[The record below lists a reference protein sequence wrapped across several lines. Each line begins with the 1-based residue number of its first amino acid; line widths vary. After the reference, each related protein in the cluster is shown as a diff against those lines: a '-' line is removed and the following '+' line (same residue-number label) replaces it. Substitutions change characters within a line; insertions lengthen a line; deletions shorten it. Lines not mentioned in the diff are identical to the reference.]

1 MYETYYYD
9 TQLFIAFI
17 TYFVLFLCIVMV
29 CIVGSI
35 FTSRQ
40 KIFPC
45 KCKKC
50 QKLNEMRWK
59 KPLTIKRF
67 IAVLIMIVLIFLFYT
82 LNKQRKKCCTE
93 VIEPYNPF
101 KVLNISNS
109 SNRLNIEHRFHDIQ
123 LRYLIKKVTLE
134 EENVYLRQKYAYELL
149 RNENR
154 FLEWKSQW
162 DQLTNSTHLIALP
175 SIFQPN
181 TNSMYTIFMVY
192 NTTIFLIIPIVLL
205 ICSRKITINKNN
217 EVHSQ
222 YKLVYEK
229 VFDNFVS
236 FSLIIEAMSST
247 ALVQRHI
254 TYNSYDSKLLPQ
266 IRSKVNQDLLNTPHI
281 QTKEVVKAQ
290 TLICAYL
297 TRIKLPK
304 YLKYTLYS
312 MIPDLRKIIIDL
324 INYFFFKGSLDAMVL
339 TTKMGQMIAQA
350 CTVETEYL
358 QLPEF
363 QSSQVMYMQK
373 ITTSQLGSINA
384 LERLQKLHEI
394 CYNEHQLELWK
405 NYLIYFPS
413 NMEID
418 IGLNKEIT
426 YTSHSI
432 ELEIKIRRKPVMYT
446 LQKSFGPETNQTN
459 QSTELKEKD
468 KTIRSHT
475 PFLRKAIKERFY
487 LFVEIENQNLVCYKE
502 KLKIPFSP
510 NIFTINVHVPIPLNI
525 NSINFCIYLI
535 SDCYLGCEY
544 CMKKNV
550 KLLYS

>member
-29 CIVGSI
+29 CINGII

-50 QKLNEMRWK
+50 QKLNEMKWK

-67 IAVLIMIVLIFLFYT
+67 ITVCF
-82 LNKQRKKCCTE
+82 
-93 VIEPYNPF
+93 IEPYNPF

-109 SNRLNIEHRFHDIQ
+109 SNRLNIEQRFHDIQ

-134 EENVYLRQKYAYELL
+134 EEKVYLRQKYAYELL
-149 RNENR
+149 RNDNR

-162 DQLTNSTHLIALP
+162 DKLTNSTHLIALP

-181 TNSMYTIFMVY
+181 TNFISSSYRT
-192 NTTIFLIIPIVLL
+192 
-205 ICSRKITINKNN
+205 TINKNN
-217 EVHSQ
+217 ETCSQ
-222 YKLVYEK
+222 YKQLYEK
-229 VFDNFVS
+229 IFDNFVS
-236 FSLIIEAMSST
+236 FSLIIEAISST

-254 TYNSYDSKLLPQ
+254 TYNSYDSKFLPQ

-297 TRIKLPK
+297 MRIKLPK

-312 MIPDLRKIIIDL
+312 MLPDLRKIITDL
-324 INYFFFKGSLDAMVL
+324 INYFFSKGSLDAMVL
-339 TTKMGQMIAQA
+339 TTRMGQMIAQA

-363 QSSQVMYMQK
+363 QSSQVIYMKK
-373 ITTSQLGSINA
+373 ITTSQLGSINT

-394 CYNEHQLELWK
+394 CYNEHQLNLWK
-405 NYLIYFPS
+405 NYLMYFPA

-418 IGLNKEIT
+418 LGLNKEIS
-426 YTSHSI
+426 YNSRSFD
-432 ELEIKIRRKPVMYT
+432 LEIRIRRNLLTYN
-446 LQKSFGPETNQTN
+446 LQQSTDPETN
-459 QSTELKEKD
+459 QSTELIEKD

-487 LFVEIENQNLVCYKE
+487 LFVEIENQHLVCYKE
-502 KLKIPFSP
+502 ILKIPFSP
-510 NIFTINVHVPIPLNI
+510 NIFTINIHVPIPLNI

-535 SDCYLGCEY
+535 SNSYLGCEY
-544 CMKKNV
+544 CMKKNI
-550 KLLYS
+550 KLLYA

>member
-1 MYETYYYD
+1 
-9 TQLFIAFI
+9 
-17 TYFVLFLCIVMV
+17 MV
-29 CIVGSI
+29 CINGMI

-50 QKLNEMRWK
+50 QKLNEMKWK

-67 IAVLIMIVLIFLFYT
+67 ITVLITIVLLFLFYT
-82 LNKQRKKCCTE
+82 LNKQRNIYCTE

-109 SNRLNIEHRFHDIQ
+109 SNRLNIEQRFHDIQ

-134 EENVYLRQKYAYELL
+134 EEKVYLRQKYAYELL
-149 RNENR
+149 RNDNR

-181 TNSMYTIFMVY
+181 TNFMYTVFMIY
-192 NTTIFLIIPIVLL
+192 NTTIFLIIPIILL
-205 ICSRKITINKNN
+205 VSSRISSSYKTTINKNN
-217 EVHSQ
+217 ETCSQ
-222 YKLVYEK
+222 YKQLYEK
-229 VFDNFVS
+229 IFDNFVS
-236 FSLIIEAMSST
+236 FSLIIEAISST
-247 ALVQRHI
+247 TLVQRHI
-254 TYNSYDSKLLPQ
+254 TYNSYDSKFLPQ
-266 IRSKVNQDLLNTPHI
+266 IRSKVNQNLLNTPHI

-297 TRIKLPK
+297 MRIKLPK
-304 YLKYTLYS
+304 YLKHTLYS
-312 MIPDLRKIIIDL
+312 MLPDVRKIIFDL
-324 INYFFFKGSLDAMVL
+324 NNYFFSKGSLDAMVL
-339 TTKMGQMIAQA
+339 TTRMGQMIAQA

-363 QSSQVMYMQK
+363 QSSQIICMKK
-373 ITTSQLGSINA
+373 ITTSQLGSINT

-394 CYNEHQLELWK
+394 CYNEYQLNLWK
-405 NYLIYFPS
+405 NYLMYFPA

-418 IGLNKEIT
+418 LGLNKEIS
-426 YTSHSI
+426 YNSCSFD
-432 ELEIKIRRKPVMYT
+432 LEIRIRRKLVTYN
-446 LQKSFGPETNQTN
+446 LQQSIDPETNQN
-459 QSTELKEKD
+459 TELIEKD

-487 LFVEIENQNLVCYKE
+487 LFVEIENQHLVCYKE
-502 KLKIPFSP
+502 ILKIPFSS
-510 NIFTINVHVPIPLNI
+510 NIFTINIHIPIPLNI

-535 SDCYLGCEY
+535 SGCYLGCEY
-544 CMKKNV
+544 CMKKTI
-550 KLLYS
+550 KLLYA